1 MLPKLNK
8 RAQTTAEYAILI
20 AIVVGAVVAMQVYI
34 RRGMQGRIRNVVD
47 HVGAG
52 GNVGGDTASFAFTAE
67 QYEPYYTSSESSSGR
82 NSKEQEVLGK
92 GGVVGR
98 RSGEQT
104 KQERQQVS
112 GWGISDKAAAEYGSK
127 VLVTTAPTQPALPSV
142 PDPEAAP

>member
-20 AIVVGAVVAMQVYI
+20 AIVIGAVVAMQVYM

-52 GNVGGDTASFAFTAE
+52 GQVGNSAFAFTSE
-67 QYEPYYTSSESSSGR
+67 QYEPYYTSSEASSGR
-82 NSKEQEVLGK
+82 QSSEQEILGK

-98 RSGEQT
+98 SAAEQT
-104 KQERQQVS
+104 KQNREVVS
-112 GWGISDKAAAEYGSK
+112 GWTATDVATDQGTVNAAA
-127 VLVTTAPTQPALPSV
+127 PTRPATPSV
-142 PDPEAAP
+142 PDPDAAP